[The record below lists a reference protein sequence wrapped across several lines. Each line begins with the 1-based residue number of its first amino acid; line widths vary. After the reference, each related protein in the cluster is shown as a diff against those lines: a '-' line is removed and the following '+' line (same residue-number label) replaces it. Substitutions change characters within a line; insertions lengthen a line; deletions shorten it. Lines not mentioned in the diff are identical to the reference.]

1 MTQTFFKKNAHD
13 RKSTTNQRIHW
24 GKLSGKKRREAV
36 KQRIHGSRNRS
47 RKTSAETN
55 SNEIVKLNSHNRGVS
70 SRKRKRRSQE
80 RINLKIKRLENDNAL
95 WKRKTERLYMYK
107 RIQRSNKKSSLL
119 FQRRKLKSIRS

>member
-1 MTQTFFKKNAHD
+1 M
-13 RKSTTNQRIHW
+13 
-24 GKLSGKKRREAV
+24 

-55 SNEIVKLNSHNRGVS
+55 SNEIVKLNSHNRGES